1 MKLFLNTTSPYARLV
16 RIIAI
21 EKGIES
27 HIQLVWSD
35 PWENEPQLLS
45 FNPIGKVPTLITREG
60 IPIFETLLIAHY
72 LNDFGPN
79 NELIPDLSKA
89 QVYHLIGHGFGLIDA
104 AFALVSS
111 RRFDHPDAKDTYL
124 DKRRITALLRTLYQ
138 LESNAN
144 QLLQPGRA
152 KMGELAIAVAID
164 YIRFR
169 LAEIDLETLYPR
181 LCLWQETLLSRP
193 SFLTTRS

>member
-35 PWENEPQLLS
+35 PWENEPKLLS
-45 FNPIGKVPTLITREG
+45 FNPIGKVPTLITQEG
-60 IPIFETLLIAHY
+60 TPIFETLLIVHY
-72 LNDFGPN
+72 LNDCVPN
-79 NELIPDLSKA
+79 NELIPSKA
-89 QVYHLIGHGFGLIDA
+89 QAYHLIGHGLGLIDT

-111 RRFDHPDAKDTYL
+111 RRFDHPNAKDTFL
-124 DKRRITALLRTLYQ
+124 DKRRITALQRTLHQ
-138 LESNAN
+138 LEINAE

-169 LAEIDLETLYPR
+169 LNEIDLDTLYPR
-181 LCLWQETLLSRP
+181 LCLWQKTLLSRP
-193 SFLTTRS
+193 SFQTTRGGY